1 MLRPLVRDAQLL
13 GWTTLSGDDPE
24 QPFERTV
31 GRACQ
36 YFSFSDYT
44 SLFLP
49 ETIREACDWS
59 ARHDSRPFA
68 MFFTI
73 PDAKD
78 CSDWGVP
85 SAGLVAT
92 GHDEAYSI
100 ESFLMRSGHTG
111 PSLSL
116 YDMSHRFIVVPDD
129 RSWLWMGDRDADLA
143 VFGFTSEAERNRFV
157 STAGFQMFASMDEAA
172 SHAQSFMN
180 YSLDKASLLQRRG

>member
-1 MLRPLVRDAQLL
+1 MLKPLVMRDPELL

-31 GRACQ
+31 GRACH

-59 ARHDSRPFA
+59 TRYDARPFA

-73 PDAKD
+73 PDAND
-78 CSDWGVP
+78 CSDWGV
-85 SAGLVAT
+85 SFSGLVAT
-92 GHDEAYSI
+92 GADKGDGI
-100 ESFLMRSGHTG
+100 ESFLMQTGHTG

-116 YDMSHRFIVVPDD
+116 YDISHRFIIVPDD

-143 VFGFTSEAERNRFV
+143 IFGFTLEAEQQRFA
-157 STAGFQMFASMDEAA
+157 STAGFQMFASVDEAA
-172 SHAQSFMN
+172 SHAKSFMN
-180 YSLDKASLLQRRG
+180 YSLDKTSLLQR